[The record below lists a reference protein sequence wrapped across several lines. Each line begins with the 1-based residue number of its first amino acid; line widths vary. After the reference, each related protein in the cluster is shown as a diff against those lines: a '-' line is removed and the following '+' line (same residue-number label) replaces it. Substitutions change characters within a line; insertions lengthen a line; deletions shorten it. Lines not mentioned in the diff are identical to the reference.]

1 MLMKQPPDHP
11 SHDHSQWDDSLQDW
25 LDGALNGADSAAF
38 EAHLAHC
45 GRCQQNLG
53 DFEELDT
60 ALIDAAPPLELDATF
75 DKRLFAQI
83 DAIDE
88 SKRLEARRRLEQ
100 EWQQQMQT
108 LTRNWRRTL
117 AFVIPGI
124 IGGMVLAMALVSW
137 LDSSGITN
145 NLVAQGAAELGGR
158 SIDYLRLGI
167 TAVVGAA
174 FGMLVAPWLARLAD

>member
-1 MLMKQPPDHP
+1 MKQPPP
-11 SHDHSQWDDSLQDW
+11 NPPNSHTKWEDSLQDW

-45 GRCQQNLG
+45 GKCQQNLSE
-53 DFEELDT
+53 FQALDA
-60 ALIDAAPPLELDATF
+60 ALIEAAPPLELNAAF
-75 DKRLFAQI
+75 DQRLFSQI

-88 SKRLEARRRLEQ
+88 SQRVEARRRLEQ

-108 LTRNWRRTL
+108 LKRNWRRTL

-124 IGGMVLAMALVSW
+124 IGGIVLAMALMSW

-145 NLVAQGAAELGGR
+145 NLVSQGAAELGGR

-167 TAVVGAA
+167 TATVGAA
-174 FGMLVAPWLARLAD
+174 LGMLVAPWLARLAD

>member
-1 MLMKQPPDHP
+1 MKQPNE
-11 SHDHSQWDDSLQDW
+11 HSQWDDALQDW
-25 LDGALNGADSAAF
+25 LDGELNEAEGASF
-38 EAHLAHC
+38 EAHLAAC
-45 GRCQQNLG
+45 GLCQRNLPE
-53 DFEELDT
+53 FEELDE
-60 ALIDAAPPLELDATF
+60 ALIESAPQLKLDTNF
-75 DKRLFAQI
+75 DRALFAQI

-100 EWQQQMQT
+100 EWQQQMQS
-108 LTRNWRRTL
+108 LSRNWRRTL

-124 IGGMVLAMALVSW
+124 VGGIMLAVALMSW

-167 TAVVGAA
+167 TSVVGAA
-174 FGMLVAPWLARLAD
+174 FGMLIAPWLARLAD

>member
-1 MLMKQPPDHP
+1 MKQPPDNHEK
-11 SHDHSQWDDSLQDW
+11 WDASLQDW
-25 LDGALNGADSAAF
+25 LDGELNGAASAAF

-45 GRCQQNLG
+45 AKCQLNLG
-53 DFEELDT
+53 DFEELDK
-60 ALIDAAPPLELDATF
+60 ALVEAAPPMELGPSF
-75 DKRLFAQI
+75 DQKLFGRI

-88 SKRLEARRRLEQ
+88 SKRIEARRRLEQ
-100 EWQQQMQT
+100 EWQQQMQV
-108 LTRNWRRTL
+108 LARNWRRTL

-124 IGGMVLAMALVSW
+124 IGGMVLAMALMSW

-145 NLVAQGAAELGGR
+145 NLVAQGAAELGGG

-167 TAVVGAA
+167 TAVVGAS